1 MSETTLSRSA
11 APRRERLPLSG
22 LLALSTAVFIT
33 VITESLP
40 AGLLPGMRA
49 GLGVGEAAMGQAV
62 TVYAIGTALTVIPLS
77 ALTAGWGRRPVLL
90 TAMAGFVAA
99 NTVTA
104 LSDDYALT
112 MAARFVAGT
121 AAGLSWALMVGYAR
135 RLAPKGMEGR
145 AIAIVMSGIPLA
157 LALGVPVGTFIGGV
171 LGWRESFGVMSALA
185 VLSIVWIALA
195 VPDFPGQRAESR
207 TPVLRAAVIPGVP
220 AIMAVIAVYVIA
232 FNVLYTYIAAFLERF
247 GMGGSVDRVL
257 LVFGLASIASI
268 WITGA
273 HIDRR
278 LRHLTI
284 AAAALTGA
292 AAAALAVF
300 AEAPALVYVAV
311 ALWGLGHG
319 GVPTLLQTAAGQA
332 GAKAADTVQALVVT
346 LWNAATA
353 AGGALGGLMLVRFGP
368 LSLAWTVVAAGVLIL
383 LVAVSGRR
391 HAFPARSAVAERGPV
406 PASDL
411 PDRADLRD
419 LA

>member
-1 MSETTLSRSA
+1 MSETTLS
-11 APRRERLPLSG
+11 APEAPPRERLPLFG

-49 GLGVGEAAMGQAV
+49 SLGVGEAAMGQAV

-77 ALTAGWGRRPVLL
+77 ALTAGWGRKPVLL
-90 TAMAGFVAA
+90 TAMAGFVVA

-104 LSDDYALT
+104 LSSDYALT
-112 MAARFVAGT
+112 MGARFVAGM

-145 AIAIVMSGIPLA
+145 AIAIVMAGIPLA
-157 LALGVPVGTFIGGV
+157 LALGVPVGTFIGGA

-185 VLSIVWIALA
+185 VLSIVWISLV
-195 VPDFPGQRAESR
+195 VPDFPGQRAGQR
-207 TPVLRAAVIPGVP
+207 TPVLRALAIPGVP
-220 AIMAVIAVYVIA
+220 AIMAVIAVYVVGY
-232 FNVLYTYIAAFLERF
+232 NVLYTYIAAFLERF
-247 GMGGSVDRVL
+247 GMGGSIDRAL

-278 LRHLTI
+278 LRLLTI
-284 AAAALTGA
+284 AATVLTGL

-300 AEAPALVYVAV
+300 AEVPALVYVAI

-332 GAKAADTVQALVVT
+332 GAKAADTVQAAVVT

-353 AGGALGGLMLVRFGP
+353 AGGALGGLLLVRFGP
-368 LSLAWTVVAAGVLIL
+368 LSLAWTVAVLAVPIL
-383 LVAVSGRR
+383 VVVVGARR
-391 HAFPARSAVAERGPV
+391 HGFPRPRRSISSA
-406 PASDL
+406 AS
-411 PDRADLRD
+411 
-419 LA
+419 